1 MDYLGTNVR
10 RLVLVF
16 CFGPVAL
23 LACGLS
29 SAGIAA
35 SLPDT
40 GQATCYDGSQ
50 LVACSAANSGDGSAM
65 PRQDGAVGADAAGS
79 AKIGG
84 GAAGFDYN
92 KLDAAGNT
100 LAESAGDWACVRDN
114 LTGLVWEVKTD
125 AGLRGG
131 AHRYAWANSN
141 PTENGGDA
149 GGTTDTAICGDSL
162 SGRTCTTENYR
173 SVINTLGLC
182 GASDW
187 RLPTQRELLTLIHA
201 GVVNPAIDPGYFP
214 NTASEVY
221 WAANSYALIPAFA
234 WGVHFGYGAAS
245 ADYKSRPYR
254 VRLVR
259 GGVF

>member
-1 MDYLGTNVR
+1 MDDLGTSAR
-10 RLVLVF
+10 RLALVHR
-16 CFGPVAL
+16 FGPVAL

-29 SAGIAA
+29 SAVVAA

-40 GQATCYDGSQ
+40 GQITCYDGSQ
-50 LVACSAANSGDGSAM
+50 PVACSVANT
-65 PRQDGAVGADAAGS
+65 PRQDGALGADAVGGS
-79 AKIGG
+79 KIGG
-84 GAAGFDYN
+84 GVAGFDYS

-100 LAESAGDWACVRDN
+100 LAESASDWACARDN

-125 AGLRGG
+125 AGLRGA

-162 SGRTCTTENYR
+162 SGRTCTTENYQ

-201 GVVNPAIDPGYFP
+201 GAVNPAIDQGYFP
-214 NTASEVY
+214 NTASEVF
-221 WAANSYALIPAFA
+221 WAANSYPLIPAFA